1 MRCWNEP
8 IGNDGAVAQG
18 SRNLK
23 RDPLGLHSP
32 VFRQLWRRVAIVGLC
47 FGWSLLELYWN
58 SPFWFILFFALA
70 IYLAYE
76 FFVKFDPENYQENS
90 SERPDE

>member
-1 MRCWNEP
+1 M
-8 IGNDGAVAQG
+8 
-18 SRNLK
+18 K
-23 RDPLGLHSP
+23 RDPLGLHNP
-32 VFRQLWRRVAIVGLC
+32 VFRPLSRRVAIFGLC

-76 FFVKFDPENYQENS
+76 FFLKFDPEDYQENS
-90 SERPDE
+90 GERPDK

>member
-1 MRCWNEP
+1 M
-8 IGNDGAVAQG
+8 
-18 SRNLK
+18 K

-32 VFRQLWRRVAIVGLC
+32 VFRPLWRRVAIFGIC
-47 FGWSLLELYWN
+47 FCWSLLELYWN

-76 FFVKFDPENYQENS
+76 FFLKFDPENYQENS
-90 SERPDE
+90 SDGLNK